1 MLERVWSA
9 GLAEDKDQESQ
20 TTGVGNPRGM

>member
-20 TTGVGNPRGM
+20 TTGVDHSRGM

>member
-9 GLAEDKDQESQ
+9 GLAEDKDQERQ
-20 TTGVGNPRGM
+20 TTGVGHSRGM